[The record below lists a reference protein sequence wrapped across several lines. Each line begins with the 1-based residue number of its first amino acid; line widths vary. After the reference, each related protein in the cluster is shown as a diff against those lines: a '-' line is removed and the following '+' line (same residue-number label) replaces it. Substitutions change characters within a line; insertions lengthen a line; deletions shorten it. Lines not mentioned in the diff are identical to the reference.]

1 MAAGIS
7 RPIRTVG
14 LFGKFGDVR
23 FGQTMRDLC
32 LFLTARGLDII
43 LEEATARVV
52 ADSTLKAL
60 SMVDIGGAVD
70 LAIVIGG
77 DGSLLNV
84 ARALAGAGVP
94 LLGVN
99 VGRLGFLADVSRD
112 DMLTVIGRILDGDF
126 AIEERFMLYAQ
137 IIQGEQVVHAS
148 HAFNDVVVNKLG
160 LARLIEF
167 STYVDDEFVNET
179 RADGLI
185 VATPTGS
192 TAYAMSAGGPI
203 LHPTL
208 PAIVLVPICPHTLS
222 QRPIAVHSTATIEIV
237 IKGNQGAHVT
247 FDGQA
252 NFPLHDNDR
261 IHIRRAEAMVHL
273 IHPSRRNHYEVLR
286 EKLHWGRP

>member
-1 MAAGIS
+1 MAGIS
-7 RPIRTVG
+7 RPIRVVG
-14 LFGKFGDVR
+14 LFGKFGDGR
-23 FGQTMRDLC
+23 FAQTMRDLC
-32 LFLTARGLDII
+32 RFLTERNLAII

-52 ADSTLKAL
+52 DDPGVRRLPMAE
-60 SMVDIGGAVD
+60 IGAAVD

-99 VGRLGFLADVSRD
+99 MGRLGFLADVSRD
-112 DMLTVIGRILDGDF
+112 DMLAVIAGILDGDF

-137 IIQGEQVVHAS
+137 ILQGPNVLHSS

-167 STYVDDEFVNET
+167 ATYVDDEFVNET

-222 QRPIAVHSTATIEIV
+222 QRPIAVHSGATIDIV
-237 IKGNQGAHVT
+237 MNGDQGAHVT

-252 NFPLHDNDR
+252 NYPLKDNDR
-261 IHIRRAEAMVHL
+261 IRIRRADAVVHL
-273 IHPSRRNHYEVLR
+273 IHPSQRNHYEVLR
-286 EKLHWGRP
+286 EKLHWGRL